1 MYKWKNKNNINHMK
15 LASKGYINDL
25 MNKEIDEFY
34 VGIEKLGS
42 KIAHGVN
49 EYILRAGK
57 LYLPAYLG
65 GGRFLFHLTAYFTFK
80 NENQGI
86 LLEYGG
92 KPKGE
97 NYLPGSS
104 SSSSSISPQLY
115 KYGKDGGLRYQMM
128 TSSQFS
134 NLSDD
139 ILKLIIRVST
149 KPTVNSL
156 LNSICNQSDWK
167 RSDYNLAFHNCQD
180 FVCKFIEKLDAV
192 RPKFKYLRGFHN
204 NAVAQY
210 PYCLVK
216 QLEKNE
222 DDPSQVADKIPI
234 IGPIEETVRL
244 LVYAMSLLSKK

>member
-1 MYKWKNKNNINHMK
+1 MK

-139 ILKLIIRVST
+139 ILKLIIRVSP

>member
-1 MYKWKNKNNINHMK
+1 MK

-139 ILKLIIRVST
+139 ILKLIIRVSP

-167 RSDYNLAFHNCQD
+167 RSDYNLASHNCQD